1 MRSGQGQLFQVK
13 GDHYKALPLTPTEA
27 LVLPVLGL
35 RWNLW
40 WPGCPVS
47 PSGWEWPGNL
57 TPQEPTQGTLPFEHG
72 APFHFTS
79 PIWQMG

>member
-1 MRSGQGQLFQVK
+1 MRSGQGQLFQLK
-13 GDHYKALPLTPTEA
+13 GDRYRALLPTPTEA
-27 LVLPVLGL
+27 LVLPDPRL
-35 RWNLW
+35 RWNLRCW
-40 WPGCPVS
+40 GCPVS
-47 PSGWEWPGNL
+47 PSGWEWPCTL